1 MTMEINY
8 NQYSQDLAE
17 DAVVWIPSLDLHT
30 ERRAVE
36 YVLYAPSYISMDFI
50 QIFFLGGMFDTT
62 VTHKPKIN
70 QNITI
75 EYTKIGGSIVTITPE
90 SFILVNIK
98 RGDWFKFRLKDA
110 ANNIV
115 SET

>member
-1 MTMEINY
+1 MEINY
-8 NQYSQDLAE
+8 NDYDQDLAE

-30 ERRAVE
+30 NRRTVE
-36 YVLYAPSYISMDFI
+36 YCLYAPSYIGVDFI
-50 QIFFLGGMFDTT
+50 QIFFLGGIFDTT
-62 VTHKPKIN
+62 VTHKPRIN

-75 EYTKIGGSIVTITPE
+75 EYTKRGGAVATITPE
-90 SFILVNIK
+90 SFIIVNIK